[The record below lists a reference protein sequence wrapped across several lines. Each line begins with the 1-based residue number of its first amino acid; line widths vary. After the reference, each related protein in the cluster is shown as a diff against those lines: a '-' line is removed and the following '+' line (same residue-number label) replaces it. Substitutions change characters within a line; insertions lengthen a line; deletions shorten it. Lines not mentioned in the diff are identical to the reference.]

1 MHILDYV
8 IRKYQQ
14 VFPVVRGLQVLD
26 LHLVIA
32 HPHGCQGTGHFL
44 LGMGMGES
52 RSTDLKR
59 PHLLPEWP
67 LNSVSDGS
75 GHLCCPTAPTY
86 PALGP
91 SLCLT

>member
-44 LGMGMGES
+44 LDFIPVVSVLLQHSGRVEWSLGHHHRLVDPGMVHELCDGQ
-52 RSTDLKR
+52 
-59 PHLLPEWP
+59 P
-67 LNSVSDGS
+67 LGGVR
-75 GHLCCPTAPTY
+75 L
-86 PALGP
+86 
-91 SLCLT
+91 